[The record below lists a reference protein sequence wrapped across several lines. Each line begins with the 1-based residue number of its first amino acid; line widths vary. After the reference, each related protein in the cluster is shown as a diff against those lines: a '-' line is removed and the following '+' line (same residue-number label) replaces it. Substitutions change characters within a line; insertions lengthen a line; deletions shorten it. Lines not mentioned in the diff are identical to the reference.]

1 MPNESLI
8 HADIF
13 FFIST
18 IALVVI
24 SIGFGIALY
33 YGIKILR
40 NVRDISD
47 KVNAESSE
55 IIADIKAL
63 RRALREEGVKWK
75 HVTELVRSFFTKKSV
90 STVRKVSAV
99 HGAVKKV
106 KEISNFFSK
115 DK

>member
-18 IALVVI
+18 IALVLI
-24 SIGFGIALY
+24 SAGIIIALV

-47 KVNAESSE
+47 RVKEESEEALS
-55 IIADIKAL
+55 DIRKF
-63 RRALREEGVKWK
+63 RRALRDEGIKWK
-75 HVTELVRSFFTKKSV
+75 HVADLARNFF
-90 STVRKVSAV
+90 VRKGKKARKIADAV
-99 HGAVKKV
+99 IKH
-106 KEISNFFSK
+106 N
-115 DK
+115 